1 MTVIAEADP
10 RRPPLA
16 APTYADSNAYRLAA
30 RQLAGGVCLVTRG
43 EGEAWVGLTTT
54 SVASLSVDPP
64 TLVACIGRASS
75 LYSGL
80 ARGALFAISVLAAD
94 QSEIANQFAARVG
107 LDGAERLRQG
117 RWTTTPGGVPAPTD
131 ALAAFECEAEELIER
146 HSNVILIGRVR
157 FALPRASCGALVYWR
172 GGYDQV
178 GWSAE
183 QISRAI
189 GVTPA

>member
-1 MTVIAEADP
+1 MGRTDHDLGGFVVGRSADAGRLYRPGVVALFRP
-10 RRPPLA
+10 RP
-16 APTYADSNAYRLAA
+16 
-30 RQLAGGVCLVTRG
+30 
-43 EGEAWVGLTTT
+43 
-54 SVASLSVDPP
+54 
-64 TLVACIGRASS
+64 
-75 LYSGL
+75 
-80 ARGALFAISVLAAD
+80 GALFAISVLAAD
-94 QSEIANQFAARVG
+94 QSEIANRFAARVG

>member
-94 QSEIANQFAARVG
+94 QSESPTNSPPASGWTAPNGSAKDDGRRRPAASR
-107 LDGAERLRQG
+107 RRRT
-117 RWTTTPGGVPAPTD
+117 RW
-131 ALAAFECEAEELIER
+131 R
-146 HSNVILIGRVR
+146 RS
-157 FALPRASCGALVYWR
+157 
-172 GGYDQV
+172 
-178 GWSAE
+178 SAK
-183 QISRAI
+183 
-189 GVTPA
+189 PKN